1 MKTTQSFKQALLEKA
16 QELRQR
22 TVSKDQIAIE
32 RTAEI
37 FDQIQRASDRELA
50 LDSLNRNWTVSKQV
64 ALALDRI
71 TDGTYGACA
80 QCDEQIG
87 ERRLTAIPWVS
98 LCIRC
103 QQEADRQEYPFG
115 LQEAA

>member
-1 MKTTQSFKQALLEKA
+1 MTTQSFKQALLEKA

-22 TVSKDQIAIE
+22 PISKDQIAIE

-37 FDQIQRASDRELA
+37 FDQIQRANDREIA
-50 LDSLNRNWTVSKQV
+50 MDSLNRNWTVSKQV

-71 TDGTYGACA
+71 ADGSYGECA
-80 QCDEQIG
+80 QCEEQIS
-87 ERRLTAIPWVS
+87 ERRLRAIPWVS

-103 QQEADRQEYPFG
+103 QQEADLKEYPFA